1 MTPTAAPKPALIR
14 AVGRWSLVALVI
26 NGIVGAGIFGL
37 PAKVHALI
45 GIWGVIAIVACAL
58 LVAVV
63 VFCFAEVSSRFDGTG
78 GPYLYTAEAFGP
90 FPAFLVGWL
99 LWLARIAGICAI
111 AGILAEYLAFLVP
124 GIDRGAPRAMLM
136 TVIIGGFTA
145 LHVSGV
151 ARSVRVGNIITIVK
165 LVPLLV
171 LVCWGLTAI
180 DGSVFAPAAWREAAV
195 PSRSNFSSAVLLL
208 TFAFVGW
215 ETALVAA
222 GETRDPRRDMPF
234 ALLIG
239 LAGVVAL
246 YVGLQAV
253 CIGLLPEL
261 ATSKRPLADAATA
274 LVGPIG
280 GTIIVL
286 GAAVSMLGTINGG
299 MLTISRIPLAM
310 AEAGQVPAI
319 LGRLSTTSCAPVP
332 SIVMSAL
339 VVWLL
344 ALTST
349 HVYVLTIST
358 IARLLVFAVT
368 CAALPVLRRKTGAP
382 PARFVLSGGVLLPI
396 ASLALIAWLL
406 SGTSGTETR
415 DVALAALVGA
425 AIYLLLRRR
434 STFPSS
440 LPTARDTAS

>member
-1 MTPTAAPKPALIR
+1 MR
-14 AVGRWSLVALVI
+14 VVGRWDLLALVI

-45 GIWGVIAIVACAL
+45 GVWGVLAIVACAL
-58 LVAVV
+58 LMAVV

-111 AGILAEYLAFLVP
+111 AGILAEYLALLIP
-124 GIDRGAPRAMLM
+124 GIDRGAPRAILL

-151 ARSVRVGNIITIVK
+151 ARSVRVGNLITVAK
-165 LVPLLV
+165 LVPLLA
-171 LVCWGLTAI
+171 LVAYGLIAI
-180 DGSVFAPAAWREAAV
+180 DGSVFAPAAWREATV

-234 ALLIG
+234 ALLVG
-239 LAGVVAL
+239 LAVVVAL

-261 ATSKRPLADAATA
+261 ATSTRPLADAATA

-280 GTIIVL
+280 GTIIVI
-286 GAAVSMLGTINGG
+286 GATVSMLGTINGG
-299 MLTISRIPLAM
+299 MLTISRLPLAM
-310 AEAGQVPAI
+310 AHSGQLPAV
-319 LGRLSTTSCAPVP
+319 LGKLNSASRAPVH
-332 SIVMSAL
+332 SIVLSAV

-368 CAALPVLRRKTGAP
+368 CAALPVLRRKVDAP
-382 PARFVLSGGVLLPI
+382 PARFVLSGSLVVPI
-396 ASLALIAWLL
+396 ASLVLIAWLL
-406 SGTSGTETR
+406 SGTSGKETR
-415 DVALAALVGA
+415 DVLLAAVGGSVLYVVVQA
-425 AIYLLLRRR
+425 AAKRGPR
-434 STFPSS
+434 
-440 LPTARDTAS
+440 